1 MKKATVFLLLLFFV
15 LIGSIQAYSM
25 DLEQAELFF
34 EGLEE
39 GRWRTEIHIS
49 FYSEYREIISLQNG
63 RDILSL
69 RRVYLTSE
77 EDKVDFQLIVFSED
91 EIRMDKDKI
100 TKLMEKESLYRIIN
114 WAEDRSLNA
123 AILNN

>member
-1 MKKATVFLLLLFFV
+1 MKKATVFLLLFFV

-77 EDKVDFQLIVFSED
+77 EDIQLIVFSED

>member
-1 MKKATVFLLLLFFV
+1 MKKATVFLLLFFV

-77 EDKVDFQLIVFSED
+77 EDKVDNFQLIVFSED